1 MALPVQAAGVG
12 WRPNQTMYCSDGEF
26 DWDSGQSLYDFV
38 IQTRAPDDFIVSYL
52 GIPHPSFET
61 RDFFH
66 IWMKMRGQFSSAF
79 AQKERTRVYA
89 LQFNLENEPPR
100 TGTLTIA
107 ADDTYKFSMTPPLDR
122 DTTKSGLCSETKSPL
137 PSWPSQPFPKEM
149 TFPFS
154 NRIIVESNA
163 HDILTAGEPK
173 RTDVSNENSTGRSK
187 DISSMFTLLP
197 H

>member
-1 MALPVQAAGVG
+1 MVFSIWAGILIFAQPVKAADSG

-38 IQTRAPDDFIVSYL
+38 IQTRAPDDFMVSYL

-66 IWMKMRGQFSSAF
+66 VWMKMRGQFSSAF
-79 AQKERTRVYA
+79 AQRGRTRVYA

-122 DTTKSGLCSETKSPL
+122 DTTKSGLCWASLPLTPEDRLPSCTPSPL
-137 PSWPSQPFPKEM
+137 ED
-149 TFPFS
+149 T
-154 NRIIVESNA
+154 
-163 HDILTAGEPK
+163 
-173 RTDVSNENSTGRSK
+173 SK
-187 DISSMFTLLP
+187 CAR
-197 H
+197 